1 MADRNRR
8 SHDRPFPFVEEPD
21 SGISIRP
28 NRRRPRLTA
37 QWHTVEGEL
46 VCRWVAA
53 D

>member
-8 SHDRPFPFVEEPD
+8 SHDRPFPFVEAPD
-21 SGISIRP
+21 SGVSIRA
-28 NRRRPRLTA
+28 NRRPHLIA
-37 QWHTVEGEL
+37 QWHTIEGEL